1 MPPVVLLSVDSGI
14 VGEWRA
20 ALVAAAR
27 AAEIPVDLRTN
38 PDEVAPES
46 VDFIICAH
54 DGPVQDFRPFS
65 RRRAILSIWA
75 GVEKLL
81 ANPTLPPDAPLCRL
95 VDDGLTWGMTDYV
108 VAHVM
113 RYHLGLDE
121 TLRGVGDGWP
131 ERIPPLSRDRRVG
144 VLGLGALGGDAA
156 RALAGLRFDVAG
168 WSRTPRDIGGVDCR
182 HGADGLRAVL
192 ARSEILVTLLPRTA
206 ETENLLDAAR
216 LALLPRGARIVN
228 AGRGEL
234 IDDAALLAALGSG
247 HVAHA
252 TLDVFR
258 EEPLPAGHPYRRH
271 PRVTVTPHVASATRP
286 ATAAGALIAQIARSL
301 NGMPLAHVVDRGRGY

>member
-1 MPPVVLLSVDSGI
+1 MPPVVLLSVEPGI
-14 VGEWRA
+14 AGEWRA
-20 ALVAAAR
+20 ALEAAAR
-27 AAEIPVDLRTN
+27 AADIPIDLRTH
-38 PDEVAPES
+38 PDDVAPGT

-54 DGPVQDFRPFS
+54 DGPVRDFRPFS
-65 RRRAILSIWA
+65 RLRAILSIWA

-81 ANPTLPPDAPLCRL
+81 ANPTLPRDAPLCRL

-113 RYHLGLDE
+113 RYHLDIDE
-121 TLRGVGDGWP
+121 ALRGVGDGWP
-131 ERIPPLSRDRRVG
+131 ERLAPLSRDRRVG
-144 VLGLGALGGDAA
+144 VLGLGVLGGDAA

-168 WSRTPRDIGGVDCR
+168 WSRTPRDIPGVDCR
-182 HGADGLRAVL
+182 HGTGGLSAVL

-206 ETENLLDAAR
+206 VTENLLDAER

-234 IDDAALLAALGSG
+234 IDDAALLAALESG

-286 ATAAGALIAQIARSL
+286 QTAAGALIAQIARVL
-301 NGMPLAHVVDRGRGY
+301 RGAPLAHVVDRGRGY